1 MAVVSAVKHFHH
13 YLYGTRFTIK
23 TDHGSF
29 RWLLNFKI
37 LDGQLARML
46 SQLYIQGLSQLIVD
60 FCYETRLSIGNS
72 MKCV

>member
-1 MAVVSAVKHFHH
+1 MAVVSAVKHFYH

-46 SQLYIQGLSQLIVD
+46 SQLYIQGLSQ
-60 FCYETRLSIGNS
+60 
-72 MKCV
+72 